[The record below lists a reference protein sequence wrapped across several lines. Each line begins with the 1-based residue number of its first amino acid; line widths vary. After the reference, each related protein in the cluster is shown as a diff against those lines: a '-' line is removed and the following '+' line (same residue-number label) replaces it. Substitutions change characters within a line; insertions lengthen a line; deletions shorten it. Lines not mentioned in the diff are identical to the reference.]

1 MWWSSKQLIFAFACP
16 DAAINIQ
23 KRWHKVSFSLSFQWH
38 LTMVGLMKLHVS
50 LLPSLD
56 SSLLVA
62 FRTHLCFS
70 RPAEWKPY
78 VLYYF
83 SNIFAV
89 EFWSHK
95 DEKNPKPCYWPVTSV
110 SVRRRKND
118 LTKPIS
124 SKRQVPRKS
133 DSSGLNLCLLENRNT
148 VS

>member
-1 MWWSSKQLIFAFACP
+1 
-16 DAAINIQ
+16 
-23 KRWHKVSFSLSFQWH
+23 
-38 LTMVGLMKLHVS
+38 MVGLMKLHVS

-89 EFWSHK
+89 EF
-95 DEKNPKPCYWPVTSV
+95 
-110 SVRRRKND
+110 
-118 LTKPIS
+118 
-124 SKRQVPRKS
+124 
-133 DSSGLNLCLLENRNT
+133 
-148 VS
+148 

>member
-1 MWWSSKQLIFAFACP
+1 
-16 DAAINIQ
+16 
-23 KRWHKVSFSLSFQWH
+23 
-38 LTMVGLMKLHVS
+38 MVGLMKLHVS

-95 DEKNPKPCYWPVTSV
+95 EEKKKTTLLLTSDFCISEAQEKWPDKTNFFQ
-110 SVRRRKND
+110 K
-118 LTKPIS
+118 TGPQK
-124 SKRQVPRKS
+124 KW
-133 DSSGLNLCLLENRNT
+133 
-148 VS
+148 